1 MTEVSVVVDPTND
14 VAVVAASSS
23 GSVVAGPSSVVA
35 HTHPAT
41 DINDSTAAGRALLT
55 AESAAAQRTTIG
67 LDTTV
72 NQTITASGSAVSR
85 SVDSKLKDVVS
96 VKDFGAVGDWNG
108 TSGTDNL
115 AAFSAAI
122 NYASAQSYKPAIH
135 VPAGA
140 YKFSGTLTLPVGIT
154 LVGEEIPKA
163 YGPITLNVSV
173 LVFDFIGVGIN
184 TYVTPGDGS
193 GGSSY
198 IQVKNLGIDGNSKCT
213 VGYDGGF
220 VQSLESVNIAN
231 CTLAGVRLNGQTTT
245 LTNCALNG
253 NYDGVLIES
262 GTTFTLTTCTMRQNT
277 RNGVRATCNA
287 SLFYQCIFESNTEE
301 GVYLTGTLRNVDFQS
316 CYWEQ
321 NDAAAGSSGYNCRIA
336 AIAFSPQINF
346 TGCTFGSI
354 SVTNIAY
361 LDNCE
366 VRFTGCSQTGQ
377 PNNTNITTTATAKA
391 TVNNSFNGYSVPT
404 GVISADVVSI
414 YADAGLSLGTNGT
427 ISSIPT
433 GTTFGTGDFTV
444 SFAVQLLNTSSAI
457 RGVCSGSA
465 GAMGITLTGSTDN
478 IRSVNVTPSTI
489 GPAVSIPIN
498 SVTGQIGV
506 ITVVRAS
513 GVIKGFFNGLQVYSG
528 AYTSNFTNPISV
540 IGFDNIA
547 SYLNGILYK
556 FCAYSAALTDEE
568 VFNLFKN
575 GTNPVGVQT
584 TNLVLNI
591 NTARRPSTTAYETV
605 NAANLTFAG
614 AVAWLNPTS

>member
-1 MTEVSVVVDPTND
+1 MALTKATYSMI
-14 VAVVAASSS
+14 S
-23 GSVVAGPSSVVA
+23 GIP
-35 HTHPAT
+35 
-41 DINDSTAAGRALLT
+41 INVL
-55 AESAAAQRTTIG
+55 
-67 LDTTV
+67 
-72 NQTITASGSAVSR
+72 
-85 SVDSKLKDVVS
+85 
-96 VKDFGAVGDWNG
+96 DFGAVADWTGSTG
-108 TSGTDNL
+108 TNNL
-115 AAFSAAI
+115 SAFQAAI
-122 NYASAQSYKPAIH
+122 AYAAAQSFKPSVY
-135 VPAGA
+135 VPAGR
-140 YKFSGTLTLPVGIT
+140 YMLGGTLTLPTGIT
-154 LVGEEIPKA
+154 LIGDEIPKA
-163 YGPITLNVSV
+163 YGPVTLNVSV
-173 LVFDFIGVGIN
+173 LVFDYIGVGIN

-220 VQSLESVNIAN
+220 VQNLESVNIAN
-231 CTLAGVRLNGQTTT
+231 CTLAGIRLNGQTTT
-245 LTNCALNG
+245 LTNCAFNG

-262 GTTFTLTTCTMRQNT
+262 GTTFTFTTCTMRQNT
-277 RNGVRATCNA
+277 RNAARVTCNA
-287 SLFYQCIFESNTEE
+287 SLFIHCVFESNANE
-301 GVYLTGTLRNVDFQS
+301 GTYLTGTLRNIDFQS

-336 AIAFSPQINF
+336 ATAFSPQINF

-366 VRFTGCSQTGQ
+366 VQFTGCSQTGQ
-377 PNNTNITTTATAKA
+377 PNNTNITATATAKA
-391 TVNNSFNGYSVPT
+391 TVSNSFNGYSVPT
-404 GVISADVVSI
+404 GVISADIVPI
-414 YADAGLSLGTNGT
+414 YADAGLSLGANGT

-433 GTTFGTGDFTV
+433 GTAFGTGDFTV

-465 GAMGITLTGSTDN
+465 GAMGITLTGSTNN

-540 IGFDNIA
+540 IGTDNIA

-556 FCAYSAALTDEE
+556 FCAYSAALTDAE

-575 GTNPVGVQT
+575 GTNPVGVRT
-584 TNLVLNI
+584 TNLVLDI
-591 NTARRPSTTAYETV
+591 NTARRPSANAYETV

-614 AVAWLNPTS
+614 AVSWLNSTS